1 MFIENA
7 ELRFLLLTKKID
19 YTTSAY
25 KSKISAEII
34 FTK

>member
-7 ELRFLLLTKKID
+7 ELRFLLLKNFD